1 MRNNVTSDS
10 VNDADAEAVAALA
23 RYTSVTGHRSNISP
37 SSPPWELIRRN
48 KQPTKRAG
56 PDLPDLPRVAADN
69 GDNGRPTHLL
79 YFTLSFFYK
88 SYSIPQRHNF
98 TFFLFFLLCLDV
110 RREVCV

>member
-10 VNDADAEAVAALA
+10 VNDADAEVNSGS
-23 RYTSVTGHRSNISP
+23 TGTGHRSNISP

-79 YFTLSFFYK
+79 YY
-88 SYSIPQRHNF
+88 NF
-98 TFFLFFLLCLDV
+98 TFFFFYFVSTSDV
-110 RREVCV
+110 RCAFN